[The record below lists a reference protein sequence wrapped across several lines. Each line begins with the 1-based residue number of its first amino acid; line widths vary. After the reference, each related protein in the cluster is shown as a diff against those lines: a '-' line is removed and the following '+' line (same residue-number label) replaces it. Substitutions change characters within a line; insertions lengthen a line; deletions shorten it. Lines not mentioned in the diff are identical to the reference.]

1 MNNLQGLLKDWRR
14 TNYASQ
20 CDAEIAGSD
29 VTIMGWV
36 HEIRDFG
43 GIMFVIIRDVTG
55 RVQIT
60 APSKKVGEEILE
72 ELRELRKESVVAIKG
87 TAQEAPKAPN
97 GVEILPKEV
106 KILNLANQPLPMDP
120 TEKVKAGIDTR
131 LDSRFLDIRKENVSA
146 IFKIKGQMFHTIRDF
161 FYDNGFY
168 EINTPKLV
176 ASATEGGTELFPIT
190 YFEKEAFLGQSP
202 QLYKQMMMA
211 SGMDKVFEI
220 GQIFRAEEHD
230 TLRHLNEAVSI
241 DAEASFAD
249 DEDVMKILNDMIIQV
264 LKDVNE
270 NCADE
275 LDILG
280 HEIEVPSGDF
290 PVVTYDEAIDIVN
303 SKDVEMEWGEDLSR
317 EAEKALGDTM
327 GGFYFLTRWPSE
339 IKPFYVMPVDG
350 DEKYSHAFDLMYN
363 NLELS
368 SGATRVHQYDLLVKQ
383 IEERGLN
390 PAGFGSYL
398 KAFEYGMPPHA
409 GWGVGADRLTM
420 VLTGS
425 ENIRECV
432 LFPRDRHRLTP

>member
-1 MNNLQGLLKDWRR
+1 MNNLQGLLNDWRR
-14 TNYASQ
+14 THYANQ
-20 CDAEIAGSD
+20 HTPELAGSD

-55 RVQIT
+55 RVQVT
-60 APSKKVGEEILE
+60 APSKKVDEDVLKQ
-72 ELRELRKESVVAIKG
+72 LRDLRKESVVAIKG
-87 TAQEAPKAPN
+87 AVQESAKAPN
-97 GVEILPKEV
+97 GVEIIPKEV
-106 KILNLANQPLPMDP
+106 KVLNMADQPLPMDP

-176 ASATEGGTELFPIT
+176 ASATEGGTELFPIA

-202 QLYKQMMMA
+202 QLYKQMMMGA
-211 SGMDKVFEI
+211 GMDKVFEI

-270 NCADE
+270 NCAGE
-275 LDILG
+275 LEILG
-280 HEIEVPSGDF
+280 HELEVPSGDF
-290 PVVTYDEAIDIVN
+290 PVVTYDDAVDIVN
-303 SKDVEMEWGEDLSR
+303 MAGVEMQWGEDLSR
-317 EAEKALGDTM
+317 EAEKALGEEM
-327 GGFYFLTRWPSE
+327 GGFYFLTKWPAE
-339 IKPFYVMPVDG
+339 IKPFYVMPFED
-350 DEKYSHAFDLMYN
+350 DEKYAHAFDLMYN

-368 SGATRVHQYDLLVKQ
+368 SGATRVHQYNLLVKQ
-383 IEERGLN
+383 IEDKGLN
-390 PAGFGSYL
+390 PDGFGSYL
-398 KAFEYGMPPHA
+398 TAFKYGMPPHA

-425 ENIRECV
+425 QNIRECV

>member
-1 MNNLQGLLKDWRR
+1 MQGLLKDWRR

-20 CDAEIAGSD
+20 CNPEIAGSE
-29 VTIMGWV
+29 VTVMGWV

-60 APSKKVGEEILE
+60 APSKKVDENIME

-87 TAQEAPKAPN
+87 MAQEAPKAPN
-97 GVEILPKEV
+97 GVEILPKEI
-106 KILNLANQPLPMDP
+106 KLLSLANQPLPMDP

-146 IFKIKGQMFHTIRDF
+146 IFKIKGQMFHSIRDF

-176 ASATEGGTELFPIT
+176 ASATEGGTELFPIL
-190 YFEKEAFLGQSP
+190 YFDKEAFLGQSP
-202 QLYKQMMMA
+202 QLYKQMMMG

-241 DAEASFAD
+241 DAEASFVD
-249 DEDVMKILNDMIIQV
+249 DVDMMNVLNKMLVKVIGDIND
-264 LKDVNE
+264 K
-270 NCADE
+270 CSDE

-280 HEIEVPSGDF
+280 HELELPDEKF
-290 PVVTYDEAIDIVN
+290 PHVTYDEAVDIINANGV
-303 SKDVEMEWGEDLSR
+303 DMPWGEDLSR
-317 EAEKALGDTM
+317 EAEKVLGDEM
-327 GGFYFLTRWPSE
+327 GGFYFLTEWPAA
-339 IKPFYVMPVDG
+339 IKPFYVMPKDG

-368 SGATRVHQYDLLVKQ
+368 SGSTRVHQHDLLVKQ

-390 PAGFGSYL
+390 PDGFGTYL

-409 GWGVGADRLTM
+409 GWGVGAERLTM
-420 VLTGS
+420 VMTGS
-425 ENIRECV
+425 ENIRECA
-432 LFPRDRHRLTP
+432 LFPRDRQRLTP

>member
-20 CDAEIAGSD
+20 CNPEIAGSE
-29 VTIMGWV
+29 VTVMGWV

-60 APSKKVGEEILE
+60 APSKKVDENIME

-87 TAQEAPKAPN
+87 MAQEAPKAPN
-97 GVEILPKEV
+97 GVEILPKEI
-106 KILNLANQPLPMDP
+106 KLLSLANQPLPMDP

-146 IFKIKGQMFHTIRDF
+146 IFKIKGQMFHSIRDF
-161 FYDNGFY
+161 FYDNGFF

-176 ASATEGGTELFPIT
+176 ASATEGGTELFPIL
-190 YFEKEAFLGQSP
+190 YFDKEAFLGQSP
-202 QLYKQMMMA
+202 QLYKQMMMG

-241 DAEASFAD
+241 DAEASFVD
-249 DEDVMKILNDMIIQV
+249 DVDMMNVLNKMLVKVIGDIND
-264 LKDVNE
+264 K
-270 NCADE
+270 CSDE

-280 HEIEVPSGDF
+280 HELELPDEKF
-290 PVVTYDEAIDIVN
+290 PHVTYDEAVDIINANGV
-303 SKDVEMEWGEDLSR
+303 DMPWGEDLSR
-317 EAEKALGDTM
+317 EAEKVLGDEM
-327 GGFYFLTRWPSE
+327 GGFYFLTEWPAA
-339 IKPFYVMPVDG
+339 IKPFYVMPKDG

-368 SGATRVHQYDLLVKQ
+368 SGSTRVHQHDLLVKQ

-390 PAGFGSYL
+390 PDGFGTYL

-409 GWGVGADRLTM
+409 GWGVGAERLTM
-420 VLTGS
+420 VMTGS
-425 ENIRECV
+425 ENIRECA
-432 LFPRDRHRLTP
+432 LFPRDRQRLTP

>member
-1 MNNLQGLLKDWRR
+1 MQGLLKDWRR

-190 YFEKEAFLGQSP
+190 YFEKEG
-202 QLYKQMMMA
+202 
-211 SGMDKVFEI
+211 I
-220 GQIFRAEEHD
+220 
-230 TLRHLNEAVSI
+230 
-241 DAEASFAD
+241 
-249 DEDVMKILNDMIIQV
+249 
-264 LKDVNE
+264 
-270 NCADE
+270 
-275 LDILG
+275 
-280 HEIEVPSGDF
+280 
-290 PVVTYDEAIDIVN
+290 
-303 SKDVEMEWGEDLSR
+303 
-317 EAEKALGDTM
+317 
-327 GGFYFLTRWPSE
+327 
-339 IKPFYVMPVDG
+339 
-350 DEKYSHAFDLMYN
+350 
-363 NLELS
+363 
-368 SGATRVHQYDLLVKQ
+368 
-383 IEERGLN
+383 
-390 PAGFGSYL
+390 
-398 KAFEYGMPPHA
+398 
-409 GWGVGADRLTM
+409 
-420 VLTGS
+420 
-425 ENIRECV
+425 
-432 LFPRDRHRLTP
+432 